1 MQVFDLSS
9 ALLLV
14 DLRTAHSGAV
24 WSLVLSPDKRGV
36 VTGSADQTVKFWD
49 FELDNQ
55 K

>member
-9 ALLLV
+9 ASLLV
-14 DLRTAHSGAV
+14 DLQTAHSGAV